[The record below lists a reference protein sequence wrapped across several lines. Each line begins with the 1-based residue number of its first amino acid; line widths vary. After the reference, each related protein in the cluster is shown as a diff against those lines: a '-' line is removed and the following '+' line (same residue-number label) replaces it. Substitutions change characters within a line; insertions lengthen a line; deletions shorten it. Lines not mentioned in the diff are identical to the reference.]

1 MKNGF
6 GTILS
11 HVQDGILR
19 GTGVLVSL
27 SNKSE
32 NQNLLIESA
41 ASFYSLK
48 RHIKSK
54 KSFFINGKYCID

>member
-6 GTILS
+6 GTVLS

-41 ASFYSLK
+41 ASFYSFNK
-48 RHIKSK
+48 GISK
-54 KSFFINGKYCID
+54 QKSFFINGKYCID